1 MATLAALLRG
11 INVGGRNLVAMSE
24 LRNLASDLGFT
35 DVTTVLQSGNLIF
48 QAERKSG
55 LALERLLEKE
65 TAQRLGVAADYLV
78 RNASELEA
86 IIDRNPFRKEAEDD
100 PSHLLVMFLKAAPA
114 MDELEALR
122 SSIQGPEYLH
132 CEGKQ
137 LYLVYPAGIGRSKL
151 TGTLI
156 EQKLG
161 RRGTA
166 RNWNTILKVFALC
179 K

>member
-1 MATLAALLRG
+1 
-11 INVGGRNLVAMSE
+11 
-24 LRNLASDLGFT
+24 
-35 DVTTVLQSGNLIF
+35 VLQSGNLIF

-132 CEGKQ
+132 CE
-137 LYLVYPAGIGRSKL
+137 VYPAGIGRSKL